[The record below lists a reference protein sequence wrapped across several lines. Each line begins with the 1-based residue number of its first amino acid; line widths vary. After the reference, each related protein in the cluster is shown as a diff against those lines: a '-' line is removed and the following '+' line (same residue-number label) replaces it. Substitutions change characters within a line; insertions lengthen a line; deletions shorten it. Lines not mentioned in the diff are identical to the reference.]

1 MLRCDH
7 LAESYTQE
15 CFSVVLFII
24 ILYDGVIFLV
34 KSVSSLI
41 LFSIEEVKKPNVLL
55 LSHSFMHYVV
65 PLPGK
70 ISYNF

>member
-7 LAESYTQE
+7 LAESYIQE

-24 ILYDGVIFLV
+24 LYDGVIFLV
-34 KSVSSLI
+34 LSVSSLI
-41 LFSIEEVKKPNVLL
+41 LFGIEEAKEPNVLL

-65 PLPGK
+65 SLPGK
-70 ISYNF
+70 IS